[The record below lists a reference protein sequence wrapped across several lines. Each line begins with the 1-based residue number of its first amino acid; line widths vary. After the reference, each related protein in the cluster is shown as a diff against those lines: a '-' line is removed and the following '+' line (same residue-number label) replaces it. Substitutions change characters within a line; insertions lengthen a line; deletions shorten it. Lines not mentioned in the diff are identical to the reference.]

1 MWLSTCDGI
10 VAIFQVV
17 MFSQYI
23 EGLDLMVG
31 SGVLAVHV
39 LDWFTVVLLLITI
52 SGMCYGGFVKN

>member
-1 MWLSTCDGI
+1 
-10 VAIFQVV
+10 